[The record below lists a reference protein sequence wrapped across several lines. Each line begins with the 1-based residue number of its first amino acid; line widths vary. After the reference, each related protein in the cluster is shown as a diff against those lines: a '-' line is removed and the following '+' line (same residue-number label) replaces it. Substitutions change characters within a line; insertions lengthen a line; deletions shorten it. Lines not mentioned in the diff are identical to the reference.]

1 MVQLCPPTRGPGG
14 SIVLIHITNHTSL
27 VQIVCSV
34 AEKGK
39 GLRKE
44 AEADG
49 YGGEGEFF
57 LMQSIDSASSPQEQI
72 LININQAHRPSSH
85 SPAPA
90 PADPNATNNAGK
102 NPYSCTY
109 Y

>member
-1 MVQLCPPTRGPGG
+1 MADVQHLRHPILCPPTRGPGG

-49 YGGEGEFF
+49 YGGEGP
-57 LMQSIDSASSPQEQI
+57 SP
-72 LININQAHRPSSH
+72 LLPLPGARPSRPECH
-85 SPAPA
+85 QQ
-90 PADPNATNNAGK
+90 
-102 NPYSCTY
+102 CW
-109 Y
+109 